1 LQEDTDALHTRVRGN
16 YNAGIVNLNEARVAI
31 GMPDLGPAGEVFPVL
46 FNVTYL
52 RAEELA
58 GTNANAPLFAP
69 VVREG
74 QVVAEAESAA
84 DPSKSL
90 DVATRL
96 AFARSMMELQPG
108 APVRRYRDTKALDPA
123 ALELRASTIRTAQR
137 DRQRLTE
144 IGARKLKA
152 FFRGQRD
159 RVVAGLPG
167 KAASNVEGKE
177 ALTDWADE
185 EERLRQVIRPLH
197 DQSGRSAFA
206 LAADTLGLTG
216 VWDVANP
223 NIFRVMQELGLRIV
237 DISETTRVQTVKIVT
252 DGLAEGLGVDDIAK
266 QLTDLFDGYAN
277 AGPGK
282 ISRAEVVARTET
294 MASYNL
300 ASTLGYQESG
310 VVAEVELL
318 DSPDHTES
326 YGASDGL
333 TCAERNNLIVPLA
346 DVAGHV
352 EAEHPNGSL
361 SLAPIISDLGE

>member
-96 AFARSMMELQPG
+96 AFARSMMELQSG

-144 IGARKLKA
+144 IGTRKLKA
-152 FFRGQRD
+152 FFLGQRD

-185 EERLRQVIRPLH
+185 EERLRAIIGPLH

-206 LAADTLGLTG
+206 LAADMLG
-216 VWDVANP
+216 VDIAWDLANP
-223 NIFRVMQELGLRIV
+223 NIVRVMEELGLRIV
-237 DISETTRVQTVKIVT
+237 DISETTRQATVNIVT
-252 DGLAEGLGVDDIAK
+252 DGLADGLGVDDIAK
-266 QLTDLFDGYAN
+266 QLTELFDGYA
-277 AGPGK
+277 G
-282 ISRAEVVARTET
+282 SRAEVVARTET
-294 MASYNL
+294 MTSYNL
-300 ASTLGYQESG
+300 ASTVGYQESG
-310 VVAEVELL
+310 VVEEVELL
-318 DSPDHTES
+318 DNSSHTEG

-333 TCAERNNLIVPLA
+333 TCAERDGLIVALA
-346 DVAGHV
+346 DVGRHV
-352 EAEHPNGSL
+352 EAEHPNGQL
-361 SLAPIISDLGE
+361 SVAPILVAPLGE